1 MRIPTSRYFQER
13 KVGTVLAWYDNK
25 WAYQLLTKDEHQ
37 NYIQNFMASTTSFD
51 KTGVRNYALVTAAY
65 WGFTVTD
72 GALRMLVLLYFH
84 TLGYSPFEVAMLFL
98 FYEIFGIVTN
108 LFGGWIGSQLGVKLT
123 LYGGIALQIGA
134 LLMMTPVNEAWA
146 LALAIPYVMAAQA
159 VSGIA
164 KDLTKMSSKSAIRLV
179 IPQEAQSSL
188 FKWVAILTGSKN
200 ALKGVGFFLGSVLL
214 AVFGYVNALLIMAG
228 GLFLILLS
236 SRWLPSGMGKI
247 KAKIKFRQL
256 FSKSR
261 EINILSA
268 ARFFLFGARDVWFVV
283 GLPVF
288 LYSQLNW
295 TFEQVGGFLA
305 IWVIGYGIVQSLA
318 PTLLKRFGSGNPP
331 QASTIR
337 FWTGFLTAM
346 PVAIALSLQAGLP
359 PGRTIVIGL
368 MAFGIVF
375 AFNSAV
381 HSYLVL
387 AYTEGDK
394 VALNVGF
401 YYMANSGGRLAGTV
415 LSGVIFQLYGL
426 VGCLWISAIFVLLA
440 ELITLKLS
448 NPKSE
453 RAIAQKV
460 Q

>member
-1 MRIPTSRYFQER
+1 MESSPTVDQA
-13 KVGTVLAWYDNK
+13 G
-25 WAYQLLTKDEHQ
+25 
-37 NYIQNFMASTTSFD
+37 I
-51 KTGVRNYALVTAAY
+51 RNYALVTAAY
-65 WGFTVTD
+65 WGFTLTD

-134 LLMMTPVNEAWA
+134 LLMMTAVNESWA
-146 LALAIPYVMAAQA
+146 IALAIPYVMLAQA
-159 VSGIA
+159 LSGIA

-200 ALKGVGFFLGSVLL
+200 ALKGVGFFIGSVLL
-214 AVFGYVNALLIMAG
+214 AAFGYVNALLVMAV

-247 KAKIKFRQL
+247 KSKVKFRQL

-305 IWVIGYGIVQSLA
+305 IWVIGYGVVQSLA
-318 PTLLKRFGSGNPP
+318 PTLLKRFGSGKPP

-337 FWTGFLTAM
+337 FWTGFLIAI
-346 PVAIALSLQAGLP
+346 PVAIAIALQTGRS
-359 PGRTIVIGL
+359 PGATIIIGL
-368 MAFGIVF
+368 MAFGVVF

-387 AYTEGDK
+387 AYTADDQ

-415 LSGVIFQLYGL
+415 LSGLIFQLYGL

-440 ELITLKLS
+440 ELITLKLPD
-448 NPKSE
+448 PKLE
-453 RAIAQKV
+453 QEIA
-460 Q
+460 